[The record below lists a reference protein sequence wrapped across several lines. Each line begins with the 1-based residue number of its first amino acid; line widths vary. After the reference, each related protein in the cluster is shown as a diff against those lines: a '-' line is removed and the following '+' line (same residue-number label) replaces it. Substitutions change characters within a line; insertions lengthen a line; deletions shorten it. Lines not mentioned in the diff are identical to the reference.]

1 MSRPSG
7 KEGFTLLEL
16 AIVLAILG
24 VLTMLAV
31 REIGQVQD
39 QQRFEASQRGLETIR
54 EAVWGAPDDRAP
66 DGSGIRA
73 GFVADVG
80 RLPGRLD
87 ELWTNATGMPEFD
100 LRPGA
105 GDPQVRVPGG
115 WRGPYV
121 RLGWNATNLSDGWG
135 NAYTSRTESGVWR
148 VGHLGADG
156 QVGGTN
162 GYDEDVLLEF
172 AEQDTNAWVWG
183 QVDVDTNLLLPGLSY
198 TVQVRVFRPD
208 GTSEDF
214 DGAAFAYPTS
224 QIPWQTGAAVP
235 VGLRAVRAYLGGAA
249 TNRSAVRYVSL
260 RPGTNGPVS
269 LEIH

>member
-1 MSRPSG
+1 MSDRPR
-7 KEGFTLLEL
+7 KDGFTLLEL

-66 DGSGIRA
+66 DSSGIRA

-80 RLPGRLD
+80 RLPDFARYGIR
-87 ELWTNATGMPEFD
+87 ELWTNESGMSAFAVTPDED
-100 LRPGA
+100 VP
-105 GDPQVRVPGG
+105 VPGG
-115 WRGPYV
+115 WHGPYV
-121 RLGWNATNLSDGWG
+121 RLGWNATNLCDGWG
-135 NAYTSRTESGVWR
+135 NAYTSRLAAGTWQ

-156 QVGGTN
+156 VAGGTN
-162 GYDEDVLLEF
+162 YDQDVFIDFPEEDVH
-172 AEQDTNAWVWG
+172 AWVWG
-183 QVDVDTNLLLPGLSY
+183 QVDVDTNLLVLGSC
-198 TVQVRVFRPD
+198 TVRVRVFAPD
-208 GTSEDF
+208 GGGQEA
-214 DGAAFAYPTS
+214 DGLSVGMSTNQVA
-224 QIPWQTGAAVP
+224 WQVADSVP
-235 VGLRAVRAYLGGAA
+235 VGLRAVRAYLEGAA